1 MLLYSVKI
9 FRFPAEYFSS
19 LKCSLKNFRVLD
31 IYQTKL
37 IEHNKKFEPN
47 LPSFFITQSLVVSCT
62 TTGLTKWNA
71 LVDIFS
77 RKTYD
82 MKIQ

>member
-9 FRFPAEYFSS
+9 LRFPAEYSSS
-19 LKCSLKNFRVLD
+19 LKYSLKKFRVLD

-37 IEHNKKFEPN
+37 IKHNKKFEPN
-47 LPSFFITQSLVVSCT
+47 LPSFFTTQSLVASCM
-62 TTGLTKWNA
+62 TTGFTRWNA